1 MKVGQK
7 APNFD
12 LEAHDGSRVV
22 LSTFLGKKNVVIFFY
37 PKDDT
42 PG

>member
-1 MKVGQK
+1 MKIGDK
-7 APNFD
+7 APDFL
-12 LEAHDGSRVV
+12 LEAHDGSQVR
-22 LSTFLGKKNVVIFFY
+22 LSDFWGKKNVVVFFY